1 MKKIFEKAKTL
12 LKPRVMSSTY
22 DGDIEITQEIIDS
35 FNFEDVLCLIFDREA
50 LYKESIVVYR
60 MNIIKNKDFG
70 FMHDVF
76 CHKSRLVTSKS
87 FEDLDHQWCIA
98 KVVESEK
105 GLKAVWFLAI
115 EDINERTRNWLASLA
130 LEWLYE
136 ELKYKVITIKRHQE
150 SLKRQAE
157 LFCKLR
163 ERFGQD
169 FKYSLSENKR
179 SGYYGKYIHDYIFS
193 IPLTL
198 EDFKE
203 FILIVNGPNALD
215 INPDTPPY
223 HTPESHDFRQTS
235 KGWTWVHQTN
245 YCD

>member
-12 LKPRVMSSTY
+12 LEPRVMSSSY
-22 DGDIEITQEIIDS
+22 DGDIEITQNIIDS
-35 FNFEDVLCLIFDREA
+35 LDFEDSYMRFDNEA
-50 LYKESIVVYR
+50 LHKESIVVDK
-60 MNIIKNKDFG
+60 MSIIKGKDFG
-70 FMHDVF
+70 FLHNVF

-105 GLKAVWFLAI
+105 GFKAVWFLAI
-115 EDINERTRNWLASLA
+115 EDINDKTLNWLASLA
-130 LEWLYE
+130 LESLYDT
-136 ELKYKVITIKRHQE
+136 LKYKVIVR
-150 SLKRQAE
+150 KRQQEHLKEQEE
-157 LFCKLR
+157 LLCKLR

-169 FKYSLSENKR
+169 FKYSLSANKR

-198 EDFKE
+198 EEFKD
-203 FILIVNGPNALD
+203 FILIVNGPHALD

-223 HTPESHDFRQTS
+223 HTPESHDFRQTF
-235 KGWTWVHQTN
+235 KGWTWIHQTN